1 MIYIIEG
8 AHAVGKTT
16 YAKSLGIEYTQCA
29 CSSLD
34 SVKMAIINMW
44 GRDIACDRLF
54 LLPFADLSTL
64 PSSQTDCQSP
74 QTHDHLRA
82 VRLCSCSSLC
92 PEHLLSCSPPCAART
107 LKPSSS
113 PLPTGLHGV
122 LSLLSTSLE
131 ESRSRTASASFWP
144 PL

>member
-34 SVKMAIINMW
+34 SVKRAIINMW

-54 LLPFADLSTL
+54 LLPLKYKQDGDTVAKEVNDFLKYYQDMGYLKCLMLTCDKAEAWERERRKENPVTKEEFDSTWDFYEHMI
-64 PSSQTDCQSP
+64 P
-74 QTHDHLRA
+74 
-82 VRLCSCSSLC
+82 LCDNF
-92 PEHLLSCSPPCAART
+92 EIIDT
-107 LKPSSS
+107 
-113 PLPTGLHGV
+113 TGEV
-122 LSLLSTSLE
+122 KS
-131 ESRSRTASASFWP
+131 
-144 PL
+144 